1 MPRFDPKNERNKDS
15 SKTDSSQKDKNSTVK
30 PLGKLR
36 NFFSKSKTPDLNIP
50 EGLIQSLNSVWN
62 DTIVPVLIQ
71 RFGCDADLCAMFYQG
86 KSNEVLFEVWDPRHV
101 DTKQSQVFKLQNLSR
116 EEISQIPKTRDKAV
130 PVIISDWS

>member
-1 MPRFDPKNERNKDS
+1 MPRFDPKNEQNKDS
-15 SKTDSSQKDKNSTVK
+15 SKTESSQKDKDSTVK
-30 PLGKLR
+30 PLGRLR
-36 NFFSKSKTPDLNIP
+36 NFFSKSKTPNLNIP

-71 RFGCDADLCAMFYQG
+71 RFGRDADLCAMFYQG

>member
-1 MPRFDPKNERNKDS
+1 MPRFDRKNEQNKDS
-15 SKTDSSQKDKNSTVK
+15 AKTDPSQKDKNSTVK

-62 DTIVPVLIQ
+62 DTIVPVLIEN
-71 RFGCDADLCAMFYQG
+71 FGRDTELYAIFYQG